1 MPILCSQDRLTSK
14 VTSEG
19 TTGET
24 TARSRRST
32 RRARPL
38 PPDARDKLIERAD
51 VPHCYRGRSAQ
62 KEVYAV
68 MAFRGWA
75 YVLFPLGYSFLP
87 SLIIYLL
94 CLELGRLATSIY
106 LFIYLL
112 CLELGRLA
120 TTTAAG
126 SA

>member
-1 MPILCSQDRLTSK
+1 
-14 VTSEG
+14 
-19 TTGET
+19 
-24 TARSRRST
+24 
-32 RRARPL
+32 
-38 PPDARDKLIERAD
+38 
-51 VPHCYRGRSAQ
+51 
-62 KEVYAV
+62 

-126 SA
+126 AA